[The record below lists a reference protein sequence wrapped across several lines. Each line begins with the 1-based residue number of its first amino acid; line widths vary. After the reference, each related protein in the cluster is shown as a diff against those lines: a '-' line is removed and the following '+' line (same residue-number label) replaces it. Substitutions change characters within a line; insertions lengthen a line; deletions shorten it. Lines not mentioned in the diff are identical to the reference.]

1 MARIQQ
7 KADNIKMLEETLA
20 NVKTVYPSQIYSMG
34 LIGIEF
40 DRLCAKRQKSTPKI
54 IFTHTDTITAA
65 LKSVSL
71 GKQPIIV
78 NFASHKRPGGGVTTG
93 ATAQEE
99 DVCRKTSLL
108 LSLRTV
114 EKSAYPLSL
123 DTLISS
129 TVHIIRGDDKE
140 ILKKNKQPTIGVIT
154 VAAIALNEQ
163 MLNLAQRI
171 GYENLKLGKDGPL
184 VVDIMQSKINGMFML
199 AAVLGYRTIIVGA
212 FGCGAFHN
220 PPQKVAT
227 YFKEAIDRY
236 GHLFDEIV
244 FAILTN
250 NPAKNENYQ
259 AFYKAFH

>member
-1 MARIQQ
+1 MNPTFQVPHPHPMWIFWLQF
-7 KADNIKMLEETLA
+7 L
-20 NVKTVYPSQIYSMG
+20 NVFFDPVISKIFCPS
-34 LIGIEF
+34 
-40 DRLCAKRQKSTPKI
+40 K
-54 IFTHTDTITAA
+54 
-65 LKSVSL
+65 
-71 GKQPIIV
+71 
-78 NFASHKRPGGGVTTG
+78 
-93 ATAQEE
+93 
-99 DVCRKTSLL
+99 
-108 LSLRTV
+108 
-114 EKSAYPLSL
+114 
-123 DTLISS
+123 
-129 TVHIIRGDDKE
+129 
-140 ILKKNKQPTIGVIT
+140 
-154 VAAIALNEQ
+154 
-163 MLNLAQRI
+163 
-171 GYENLKLGKDGPL
+171 NLKLGKDGPL